1 MKVLILG
8 ANGMLGHKLVEVL
21 NSRFEVWATVRNT
34 ENTASRIVCGVEAES
49 IVTVREAIHRVQP
62 DVIINAIGV
71 IKQME
76 SSKNVVK
83 ALTINSIFPHLVA
96 EIAKEIGARFITI
109 STDCVFSGEK
119 GNYSETDIPDARDVY
134 GKSKNLGEVI
144 EGNCLT
150 IRTSII
156 GHELNSS
163 HSFLDW
169 FLSNEAGTVQGFK
182 NAIFSGFPTVVLS
195 NIIADVI
202 EKFPDL
208 RGLYHVSSEPINK
221 YDLLTLI
228 KKMYRANIEITPDET
243 FCIDRSLDSTEFREI
258 TGFKPKPWIE
268 MVKEMESNRGLQ
280 I

>member
-21 NSRFEVWATVRNT
+21 TSRFEVWATVRND
-34 ENTASRIVCGVEAES
+34 ENKAKNIVCGVEAES
-49 IVTVREAIHRVQP
+49 IETVRRAIDRIQP
-62 DVIINAIGV
+62 NVVINAIGV

-83 ALTINSIFPHLVA
+83 ALTINSIFPHLVS
-96 EIAKEIGARFITI
+96 EITKEIGARFITI

-119 GNYSETDIPDARDVY
+119 GNYLETDIPDARDVY
-134 GKSKNLGEVI
+134 GKSKNLGEVV

-163 HSFLDW
+163 HSLLDW
-169 FLSNEAGTVQGFK
+169 FLSNEGGTVRGFK

-195 NIIADVI
+195 DIIANIV

-208 RGLYHVSSEPINK
+208 SGLHHVSSEPINK
-221 YDLLTLI
+221 FDLLTLI
-228 KKMYRANIEITPDET
+228 KETYQANIEIIPDET
-243 FCIDRSLDSTEFREI
+243 FCIDRSLDSTKFREV
-258 TGFKPKPWIE
+258 TGFIPKPWME
-268 MVKEMESNRGLQ
+268 MVKEMETNKGLL